1 MTDPQQRQFPPQPIA
16 DAPARP
22 HPIGSRAGVEQVAA
36 ALGDG
41 RCPADTAFDR
51 YLPAEARALSSQ
63 HWTPL
68 AVAMR
73 AAEWFDE
80 FGIRTVLDVGSGAG
94 KFCVAAALAGHCHF
108 TGLEQRERLVTWARS
123 LARTFQVERRVHFL
137 QGALGSVPLPAV
149 DAYYF
154 YNPFEENLL
163 GPLSHIDGRVE
174 LSAERYARDLRAVR
188 ELLEAAR
195 AGSYVLTYNSL
206 GGKLPANYQTVCI
219 DRELPNVLR
228 LWRKAVPRR
237 VTDRAGGGAVRELI
251 PATRSSSAAD
261 RGSPSPRSAWAG

>member
-1 MTDPQQRQFPPQPIA
+1 
-16 DAPARP
+16 
-22 HPIGSRAGVEQVAA
+22 VAA
-36 ALGDG
+36 DLADG
-41 RCPADTAFDR
+41 RCPADASFDR
-51 YLPAEARALSSQ
+51 YLPAEARTLSSQ

-80 FGIRTVLDVGSGAG
+80 FNIRTVLDVGSGAG
-94 KFCVAAALAGHCHF
+94 KFCVAAAVAGHCHF

-123 LARTFQVERRVHFL
+123 LARTFQVEQRVHFL
-137 QGALGSVPLPAV
+137 QGALGSVRLPAV

-163 GPLSHIDGRVE
+163 ASSSRIDDVVE
-174 LSAERYARDLRAVR
+174 LSAERYARDLQAVR

-237 VTDRAGGGAVRELI
+237 VSDGSGGGAARELSPGI
-251 PATRSSSAAD
+251 DSSSATD
-261 RGSPSPRSAWAG
+261 RESPSPRSAWA

>member
-1 MTDPQQRQFPPQPIA
+1 MTDPHQRQSPHPPVL
-16 DAPARP
+16 DAPARL
-22 HPIGSRAGVEQVAA
+22 HPIGARAGVDRVAT

-41 RCPADTAFDR
+41 QCPADAAFDR
-51 YLPAEARALSSQ
+51 YFPAEARALSSQ

-80 FGIRTVLDVGSGAG
+80 LGIRTVLDVGSGAG
-94 KFCVAAALAGHCHF
+94 KFCVAAALAGHSHF
-108 TGLEQRERLVTWARS
+108 TGLEQRERLVTLARA
-123 LARTFQVERRVHFL
+123 LARTFQLERRVHFL

-163 GPLSHIDGRVE
+163 GPLSQIDGRVE
-174 LSAERYARDLRAVR
+174 LSSERYARDLRAVR

-195 AGSYVLTYNSL
+195 AGSYVLTYNGL
-206 GGKLPANYQTVCI
+206 GGKLPANYQTVRI

-228 LWRKAVPRR
+228 LWRKAVARR
-237 VTDRAGGGAVRELI
+237 VAEPAG
-251 PATRSSSAAD
+251 
-261 RGSPSPRSAWAG
+261 